1 MSLRRFDMSK
11 IDAVRFVLKCQ
22 NWREIAIPVATHKP
36 LTRIALRN
44 GYYFEAPIIGWW
56 DVHEIYFKSIYNPVQ
71 LPIEKDDVVVDIGA
85 NIGLFTVYA
94 ASRTQ
99 NAVYAFEPS
108 PGNFETLMQ
117 NIRASGLI
125 NIIPFQ
131 NAVSNESGIELF
143 CDSENSTGCQL
154 TSVFS
159 RDDKNN
165 IEVHSITLQD
175 IMDSNNIEKI
185 DFLKMDC
192 EGSEGLI
199 LESTSK
205 DYFQRI
211 RKIAMEFHDDIS
223 KLKHDD
229 IEKLL
234 ERVGFITAIHHDSKS
249 DRGFIYAWRA

>member
-1 MSLRRFDMSK
+1 MSK

-22 NWREIAIPVATHKP
+22 NWNEIALPVATHKP

-44 GYYFEAPIIGWW
+44 GHHFQAPVIYWCE
-56 DVHEIYFKSIYNPVQ
+56 VNAIYFASIYNPVQ

-108 PGNFETLMQ
+108 PGNFEAFKQ
-117 NIRASGLI
+117 NIRANRL
-125 NIIPFQ
+125 NNVIPFQ
-131 NAVSNESGIELF
+131 AAVSNVSGIEQF
-143 CDSENSTGCQL
+143 FDSAENPVSCTL
-154 TSVFS
+154 KSASS
-159 RDDKNN
+159 RTAGKC
-165 IEVHSITLQD
+165 IEVRSTTLQD
-175 IMDSNNIEKI
+175 IIDSNNLERI

-205 DYFQRI
+205 DCLHRI
-211 RKIAMEFHDDIS
+211 RKIAMEFHDHIS

-229 IEKLL
+229 IRQLL
-234 ERVGFITAIHHDSKS
+234 QRAGFITSIDHDGKS
-249 DRGFIYAWRA
+249 MLGYLYAWRA